1 MSELT
6 THQILIYIMVAACV
20 ADREVNDLELEKIR
34 TIIRALPVFDTYDG
48 SKLAEDCQACGKILK
63 SSGGLTEILATSH
76 NVLPERLFETA
87 YALAVDVSVAD
98 FYFKREET
106 RFAQMLAEELDIDE
120 ATCSAIRVAARARH
134 RRL

>member
-1 MSELT
+1 
-6 THQILIYIMVAACV
+6 
-20 ADREVNDLELEKIR
+20 
-34 TIIRALPVFDTYDG
+34 
-48 SKLAEDCQACGKILK
+48 
-63 SSGGLTEILATSH
+63 H